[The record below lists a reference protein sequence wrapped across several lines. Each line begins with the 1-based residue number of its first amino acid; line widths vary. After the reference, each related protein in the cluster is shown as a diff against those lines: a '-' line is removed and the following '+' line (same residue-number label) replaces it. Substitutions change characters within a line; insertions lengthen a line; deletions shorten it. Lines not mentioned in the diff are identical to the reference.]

1 MFLFISQASVRALD
15 TIAAV
20 AMDKANVDVNKFF
33 LFGASKVEYQ
43 IKEEFEDTK
52 KVIRIVNRRM
62 TDNIMAKKDKGTNND
77 LHNITHK
84 HDIIACSPE
93 AQVKYH
99 TS

>member
-1 MFLFISQASVRALD
+1 
-15 TIAAV
+15 
-20 AMDKANVDVNKFF
+20 
-33 LFGASKVEYQ
+33 
-43 IKEEFEDTK
+43 
-52 KVIRIVNRRM
+52 M